1 MFAHANRSVPVEKV
15 FQPAGIEAEIVIVGV
30 TVVATV
36 GGTVLA
42 AIVVA
47 VAVAVSVIIV
57 VVVLVAAAA
66 TNADRVRVQIFTSR

>member
-15 FQPAGIEAEIVIVGV
+15 FQPAGIEAEIIIVDL
-30 TVVATV
+30 TVVAAV

-42 AIVVA
+42 AIV

-66 TNADRVRVQIFTSR
+66 TNADRVQVQIFTSR